1 MAEKDLKRLSRGE
14 LVEIIYQLK
23 TKEEQLLAEN
33 AELKRKLE
41 EREIKI
47 ENVGSLAEA
56 ALVLSD
62 IFSAAEESVAMY
74 VDEIKRRYQRTQDAN
89 EVDSDDSES
98 DEKSSVSDRGVDQ
111 NEI

>member
-14 LVEIIYQLK
+14 LIEIIYQLK
-23 TKEEQLLAEN
+23 IKEQQLTEEN

-41 EREIKI
+41 AREIKI

-62 IFSAAEESVAMY
+62 IFSAAEASVAIY
-74 VDEIKRRYQRTQDAN
+74 VEEINRRYKALKETK
-89 EVDSDDSES
+89 SEIEAS
-98 DEKSSVSDRGVDQ
+98 KDTPRNDE
-111 NEI
+111 

>member
-1 MAEKDLKRLSRGE
+1 MAEKNLKRLKRGE

-23 TKEEQLLAEN
+23 TREQQLSEEN
-33 AELKRKLE
+33 AELKRQLE

-56 ALVLSD
+56 SLVLSG

-74 VDEIKRRYQRTQDAN
+74 VDEINRRYKALRETESCTETSNDTQKND
-89 EVDSDDSES
+89 EGSYLES
-98 DEKSSVSDRGVDQ
+98 GV
-111 NEI
+111 E